1 MMPYE
6 MCTKDMLRA
15 IFAGEKSLLK
25 LNEVR
30 YISVS
35 KYDELSVKHLY
46 EDLLALDGMRMY
58 FPEKYPKGRQCDRS
72 YLFNIANT
80 LHPEVMKEVVQHAH
94 QHRHSVEGEK
104 QNQEAVLATDFWA
117 DQLRAMPFFSKV
129 SFIFITNFSQREKER
144 CQHC

>member
-1 MMPYE
+1 MPYE

-58 FPEKYPKGRQCDRS
+58 FPDKYSKGRQCDRA

-80 LHPEVMKEVVQHAH
+80 LHPEVMKEVV
-94 QHRHSVEGEK
+94 
-104 QNQEAVLATDFWA
+104 
-117 DQLRAMPFFSKV
+117 
-129 SFIFITNFSQREKER
+129 
-144 CQHC
+144 